1 MFHWSNLGNLE
12 DQSNQN
18 QVSDADPANERDPQ
32 VLLHL
37 RYQGNNELVDE
48 EREMRQGKK
57 KN

>member
-1 MFHWSNLGNLE
+1 MCHWSNLGNLE

-48 EREMRQGKK
+48 EREM
-57 KN
+57 